1 MVWASRVRSDDLIG
15 LSSTEK
21 VRGHVSFCGSW
32 FCSHNMQPAGELYV
46 PRKEHQSTS
55 ALLAYIRLQR
65 PGGGFLHPWG
75 HNNVVLFY
83 SGVSSLMISWYRRM
97 TSETRENEGGERG
110 GKKLGWVFLHVGE
123 RWCAPCVQYDR
134 GSIPIKRSTLVRSW
148 ISSC

>member
-1 MVWASRVRSDDLIG
+1 MVWASRVRSGDLIG

-32 FCSHNMQPAGELYV
+32 FCSHNTQPAGKLYV

-83 SGVSSLMISWYRRM
+83 SGVPSLVISWYRRM
-97 TSETRENEGGERG
+97 TSETRENEGRERG
-110 GKKLGWVFLHVGE
+110 KNLGWVFLHAGE
-123 RWCAPCVQYDR
+123 RWCARVYNKIEDQYPLKDGHWSDH
-134 GSIPIKRSTLVRSW
+134 GSAHVK
-148 ISSC
+148 